1 MKYADILKFDEA
13 AHPRGPNGR
22 FTEVFDAGVISEL
35 EAGHTPLKARQRV
48 VADAAKHAAAAGLD
62 PIQFREYAAN
72 QLDRH
77 IAARARVVE
86 KNKQHQAKVKGMRQ
100 ARLDRGG
107 IEAQKQRDLD
117 YRMAQGRAKQKA
129 FRAAR
134 EQE

>member
-1 MKYADILKFDEA
+1 MTYADILKFDEA

-22 FTEVFDAGVISEL
+22 FTEVFDAGVIEGL
-35 EAGHTPLKARQRV
+35 EAGHTPLKARQHV
-48 VADAAKHAAAAGLD
+48 VAEAAIHAERAGVD
-62 PIQFREYAAN
+62 PAQFRDYAVT
-72 QLDRH
+72 QLDRYV
-77 IAARARVVE
+77 AARARVVE
-86 KNKQHQAKVKGMRQ
+86 KNKQHQAKAKGMRQ